1 MLVTRP
7 GRKKSTANKLGNYS
21 TYFPRSAVHF
31 LALFSK
37 FCKPL
42 KKKIRNLSVQPIPS
56 GSNELCVGRKMADFQ
71 LFLQS
76 RKQVVVQRGQIRRI
90 RWVIKIL
97 EAQVRQFLKD

>member
-42 KKKIRNLSVQPIPS
+42 KKKNQKFVRPTNSQRQQRTMRRKKNGWLSIVSSVQETG
-56 GSNELCVGRKMADFQ
+56 GSPTGPDPKNTVGDQDTGSPGKAV
-71 LFLQS
+71 S
-76 RKQVVVQRGQIRRI
+76 
-90 RWVIKIL
+90 
-97 EAQVRQFLKD
+97 